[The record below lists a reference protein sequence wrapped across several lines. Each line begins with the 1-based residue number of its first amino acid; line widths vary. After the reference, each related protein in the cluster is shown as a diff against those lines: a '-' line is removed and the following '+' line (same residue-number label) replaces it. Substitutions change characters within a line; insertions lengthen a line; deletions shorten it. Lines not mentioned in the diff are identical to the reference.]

1 MSAAVPST
9 TQMSQTA
16 RPAVQA
22 PAGPPPEHLLH
33 RHSRHWHAPCIPG
46 AGGSALLALALG
58 ASGCALP
65 IFLPP
70 LGESEN
76 VVPVVQTADPSPGSP
91 LVLDRQTVIAFV
103 GVTDGNDADEVG
115 FIWEVT
121 DFGPQGNVQYWDS
134 GPIRGSTLYL
144 EADEEMAGETLR
156 VRAIDS
162 YGAQR
167 TVEWPIVLPGE
178 EL

>member
-1 MSAAVPST
+1 MR
-9 TQMSQTA
+9 A
-16 RPAVQA
+16 RQ
-22 PAGPPPEHLLH
+22 L
-33 RHSRHWHAPCIPG
+33 
-46 AGGSALLALALG
+46 ALLPLATSLLG
-58 ASGCALP
+58 GCAIP

-70 LGESEN
+70 IGESEN
-76 VVPVVQTADPSPGSP
+76 VRPVLQTSDPAPNEP
-91 LVLDRQTVIAFV
+91 LVLNRETVIAYV

-144 EADEEMAGETLR
+144 QADEEMAGETLR

-162 YGAQR
+162 FGAQR
-167 TVEWPIVLPGE
+167 MVEWPIVLPGE
-178 EL
+178 DE

>member
-1 MSAAVPST
+1 MA
-9 TQMSQTA
+9 
-16 RPAVQA
+16 
-22 PAGPPPEHLLH
+22 L
-33 RHSRHWHAPCIPG
+33 SRNWHDTCL
-46 AGGSALLALALG
+46 GSLQLALLPLASSLLG
-58 ASGCALP
+58 GCAIP

-70 LGESEN
+70 IGESEN
-76 VVPVVQTADPSPGSP
+76 VRPVLQTADPAPNEP
-91 LVLDRQTVIAFV
+91 LVLNRETVIAYV

-144 EADEEMAGETLR
+144 TADEEMAGETLR

-162 YGAQR
+162 FGAQR
-167 TVEWPIVLPGE
+167 MVEWPIVLPGE
-178 EL
+178 DE